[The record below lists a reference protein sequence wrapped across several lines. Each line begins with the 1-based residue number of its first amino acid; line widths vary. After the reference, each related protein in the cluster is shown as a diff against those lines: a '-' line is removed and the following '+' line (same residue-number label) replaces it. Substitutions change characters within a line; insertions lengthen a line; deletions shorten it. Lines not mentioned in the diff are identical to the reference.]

1 MIYNTTDYDFVVNA
15 ACLWNGCI
23 HFEEGI
29 VYGNTYLLSCD
40 LQTLSFSKLERP
52 PSDFTMLIS
61 QGCLSLLRTSLYG
74 FCISRPDRSG
84 AWMEVIKVN
93 SLFLLSINDR
103 SEEMEEEASSD
114 EFEHWEDLETSNPND
129 FIVPCPRKLPLL
141 PTVFGHGILMSLSG
155 NGYKLMPWK
164 LQQASGGSF
173 ATNSMKLMTWGKAS
187 GSSTDSVGFV
197 IFGVMISQ
205 VKSKPAKYNNL
216 NTIQTQK

>member
-1 MIYNTTDYDFVVNA
+1 M
-15 ACLWNGCI
+15 
-23 HFEEGI
+23 
-29 VYGNTYLLSCD
+29 YGNTYLLSCD
-40 LQTLSFSKLERP
+40 LQTLSFLKLECP
-52 PSDFTMLIS
+52 PGDFTMLIS

-141 PTVFGHGILMSLSG
+141 PTVFGHGILQCLSQE
-155 NGYKLMPWK
+155 MD
-164 LQQASGGSF
+164 
-173 ATNSMKLMTWGKAS
+173 TNSCH
-187 GSSTDSVGFV
+187 GSCNRHQED
-197 IFGVMISQ
+197 
-205 VKSKPAKYNNL
+205 PL
-216 NTIQTQK
+216 PQTL